1 MMMEEKNERQTG
13 QIAGPSMPPSMAPLK
28 PPVANNLAI
37 DIEFPLN
44 LFHHKLKRV
53 VNRG

>member
-37 DIEFPLN
+37 DIEFPL
-44 LFHHKLKRV
+44 KSISSQIKKSCE
-53 VNRG
+53 